1 MLGVGVAAVA
11 AVLTGGL
18 GSLFGLATGAAITG
32 GFVGVA
38 TGAGAANITYNIVRD
53 LQNSEKAFKKL
64 SSDFDCL
71 ACHASS
77 MSTSALQVQNT
88 LVTLAMS
95 VNNVEQCKRKHEK
108 AVDGVEHSQRK
119 REKSVDDVEHS
130 QKKSESFGSLCDSL
144 DRLCEKFS
152 ESFKVVSKCRANMVQ
167 HVQFKQK

>member
-1 MLGVGVAAVA
+1 MRTQGSTQAAEDCNCKALEAQKNRSSAIKKGTVLGVGVAAVA

-18 GSLFGLATGAAITG
+18 VSLFGLATGAAIAG

-38 TGAGAANITYNIVRD
+38 TGAGAANVTYNIVRD

-95 VNNVEQCKRKHEK
+95 VNDVEQCKRKHEK
-108 AVDGVEHSQRK
+108 AVD
-119 REKSVDDVEHS
+119 DVEHS
-130 QKKSESFGSLCDSL
+130 QKKT
-144 DRLCEKFS
+144 
-152 ESFKVVSKCRANMVQ
+152 
-167 HVQFKQK
+167 

>member
-11 AVLTGGL
+11 TVLTGGL
-18 GSLFGLATGAAITG
+18 VSLFGLATGAAIAG

-38 TGAGAANITYNIVRD
+38 TGAGAANVTYNIVRD

-64 SSDFDCL
+64 RSNFDCL
-71 ACHASS
+71 ACYASS

-95 VNNVEQCKRKHEK
+95 VNDVEQCKRKHEK
-108 AVDGVEHSQRK
+108 AVDDVQEHSQRK

-130 QKKSESFGSLCDSL
+130 QKKSEFFGSLCDSL
-144 DRLCEKFS
+144 NRLCEKFS

-167 HVQFKQK
+167 QFKQK